1 MEEISEQ
8 KVIRTQEVSVLMS
21 IFEPNLKWLVDQI
34 RSVEKQKDV
43 DVSLTIRNDS
53 SISVSIPIGDKSI
66 NLEPSE
72 HLGVGASYL
81 ALLAESNPGGIAFCD
96 QDDLWNELKLTMQV
110 KALHGIEQPALSYCD
125 FEVVTSNLKLIK
137 IRRMPKR
144 TTKFS
149 FLFRNSVP
157 GFSIYLNDEARE
169 FLKESNLY
177 LPKDGFHDWWA
188 LLAISQVGICKRV
201 PHVMASYRMHK
212 SNAIGL
218 SLTSWNRLKRV
229 MNRVRFGFH
238 ESRTLIDQM
247 IKFLEFTNGEN
258 SGYLFLSKIVEGM
271 KMNRAK
277 RVQLLIREGILKS
290 PFSEIVTVTLLYL
303 VPKRISS

>member
-1 MEEISEQ
+1 MKEISEQ

-21 IFEPNLKWLVDQI
+21 IFRPNLKWLADQI
-34 RSVEKQKDV
+34 RSVEKQIDV
-43 DVSLTIRNDS
+43 DVSLNIRNDS
-53 SISVSIPIGDKSI
+53 SISVSIPYGDKSF

-72 HLGVGASYL
+72 QLGVGASYL
-81 ALLAESNPGGIAFCD
+81 VLLAESNPGGIAFCD
-96 QDDLWNELKLTMQV
+96 QDDVWNELKLTMQV
-110 KALHGIEQPALSYCD
+110 TALHGIKRPALSYCD
-125 FEVVTSNLKLIK
+125 FEVVTSNLNLIK
-137 IRRMPKR
+137 IKRMPKR
-144 TTKFS
+144 TTKFT

-169 FLKESNLY
+169 FLKESKHY
-177 LPKDGFHDWWA
+177 LPKDGFHDWWS

-201 PHVMASYRMHK
+201 PHVLASYRMHE

-218 SLTSWNRLKRV
+218 SLTSWNRLKRIRRR
-229 MNRVRFGFH
+229 MKSGFH

-247 IKFLEFTNGEN
+247 IKFLEFANGEN
-258 SGYLFLSKIVEGM
+258 YGYLFLSKIVEGT

-290 PFSEIVTVTLLYL
+290 PFSEIVTVTFLYV
-303 VPKRISS
+303 VPKRASS